1 MADDPRKAE
10 GQEPERISL
19 DQPHEVRYWAEQFG
33 MTAEELC
40 SAVEAAGPMVKDV
53 RRRLAANRS
62 Y

>member
-1 MADDPRKAE
+1 MAVDPRKAE
-10 GQEPERISL
+10 GQEPERINL
-19 DQPHEVRYWAEQFG
+19 DQADDVRYWAEQFG
-33 MTAEELC
+33 VTAEELR

>member
-1 MADDPRKAE
+1 MAVDPRKTE
-10 GQEPERISL
+10 GQEPERINV
-19 DQPHEVRYWAEQFG
+19 DQADDVRYWAEQFG
-33 MTAEELC
+33 VTAEELR